1 VIITVTTLVIRRILK
16 KRYQAHLNGTA
27 SKFTRSFKPL
37 SIVFHLKIMK
47 NKALAMKIERDIK
60 KLSRKQ
66 KEDLIAIPIQT
77 LKDTKIF
84 LKR

>member
-1 VIITVTTLVIRRILK
+1 
-16 KRYQAHLNGTA
+16 
-27 SKFTRSFKPL
+27 
-37 SIVFHLKIMK
+37 MK